1 MINNLIDLVHNIV
14 YNKGMKGTEISKQKT
29 EVMKMTKIFDDR
41 HEFEIVENVP
51 KGYEIWNIGKNMIDG
66 YLPLCQVIEGTYSIN
81 PDTLKAIKVEDAQVI
96 LSVGFCSLTI
106 KGMERYVKRY
116 SNSKTPI
123 VQRRVER
130 AKKSVRS
137 NVYIKIWLKV
147 KAQPQMSLS

>member
-41 HEFEIVENVP
+41 HEFEIVESVP

-116 SNSKTPI
+116 SNSKL
-123 VQRRVER
+123 QLYKGELKEL
-130 AKKSVRS
+130 KKALEVM
-137 NVYIKIWLKV
+137 YTLKFD
-147 KAQPQMSLS
+147 